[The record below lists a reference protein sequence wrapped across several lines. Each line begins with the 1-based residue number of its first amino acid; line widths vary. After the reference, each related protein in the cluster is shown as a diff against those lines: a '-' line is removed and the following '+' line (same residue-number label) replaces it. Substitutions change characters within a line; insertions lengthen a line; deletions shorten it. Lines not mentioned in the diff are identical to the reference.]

1 MFQILFMVGK
11 GYLLPDVSKVRNDC
25 PKALMRLMQD
35 CCKFDRDKRQ
45 LFPQVSLALTSN

>member
-1 MFQILFMVGK
+1 MVGK

-35 CCKFDRDKRQ
+35 CCKFDRDKRP
-45 LFPQVSLALTSN
+45 LFPQVCLNYNCENLS